1 MGGNGAAAIKAKGVG
16 VLAQQRPNLRPRAA
30 LGDLTKVS
38 NLGPRGSQQPN
49 EEKMKKP
56 VLGLRRVQQTATLQK
71 ENVGEKKEKPVEE
84 VQPKVAPIVEPEVGY
99 STQQFSQVED
109 IDLDRDNPQL
119 VSYYAK
125 DIYKYLRHLEVGF
138 LNFDLSQFCNLLAIA
153 ALVIQVDPDNS

>member
-1 MGGNGAAAIKAKGVG
+1 
-16 VLAQQRPNLRPRAA
+16 
-30 LGDLTKVS
+30 
-38 NLGPRGSQQPN
+38 
-49 EEKMKKP
+49 MKKP